1 MILRL
6 VCSALFATLQKFPT
20 IPTLLRPKS
29 AFAKIC
35 TSTSKDMQIF
45 CDKVT
50 LRLKRRLSVTLRP
63 LYTKRTELS
72 EEIIVAYQDVFDSW
86 KSNPE
91 EFWMEAAKSIDWVRP
106 PTKALFDDN
115 APLYEWF
122 SDAQVNTCWN
132 AVDRHVENG
141 RAEQTAIIYDSPI
154 THTKREISYVELRN
168 RVAMLAGALRAKGVE
183 KGDRVIIY
191 MPMIPEA
198 LEAMLACARLGAVHS
213 VVFGGFAS
221 NELAVRI
228 DDAKPKAI
236 IAASCGMEP
245 GRVVHY
251 KPLLD
256 GAIDLAEHK
265 PDFCVIFQREQEVAQ
280 LIEGRDFN
288 WHGFQYGVEPA
299 ECVPVA
305 GNDPA
310 YILYTSGTTG
320 APKGVVRPT
329 AGHLVALNWTM
340 KNIYNVDPGDV
351 FWAASDVGW
360 VVGHSYIC
368 YAPLI
373 HGNTTIVFEGKPVGT
388 PDAGTF
394 WRVISEHKVK
404 SFFTAPTAIRAVKRE
419 DPQGELINNYDMSHL
434 GALYLAGERADPD
447 TIVWAQDALKV
458 PVIDHWWQ
466 TETGWPIAGNPLG
479 IEELPIKLGSP
490 AKPMPGYDVQILD
503 EGGHPMKAGELGA
516 IAVKLPLPP
525 GTLPTLWNAEER
537 FKSAYLEHF
546 PGYYETGD
554 AGMIDEDGYL
564 YIMARTDDVINVA
577 GHRLSTGGMEEVLAS
592 HPDVAECAVI
602 GVTDQLKGQM
612 PVGFLCLNAGC
623 DRDHGEVVQD
633 VVKLVRDKIGPVAAF
648 KQAVV
653 VDRLPKTRSGKI
665 LRGTMVSIA
674 DSKDYKTP
682 ATIDD
687 PAILDE
693 ITDALKTLGYAQK

>member
-1 MILRL
+1 MG
-6 VCSALFATLQKFPT
+6 
-20 IPTLLRPKS
+20 
-29 AFAKIC
+29 
-35 TSTSKDMQIF
+35 
-45 CDKVT
+45 
-50 LRLKRRLSVTLRP
+50 
-63 LYTKRTELS
+63 
-72 EEIIVAYQDVFDSW
+72 YQDIYAAW
-86 KSNPE
+86 KQDPE
-91 EFWMEAAKSIDWVRP
+91 GFWMEAAQSISWDEAPRQ
-106 PTKALFDDN
+106 ALSDKGEG
-115 APLYEWF
+115 LYEWF
-122 SDAQVNTCWN
+122 ADAKVNTCYN
-132 AVDRHVENG
+132 AVDRHVEQG
-141 RAEQTAIIYDSPI
+141 RGEQTAIIYDSPV

-168 RVAMLAGALRAKGVE
+168 RVANLAGALRAKGVE

-198 LEAMLACARLGAVHS
+198 LEAMLACARIGAVHS

-236 IAASCGMEP
+236 IAASCGIEP
-245 GRVVHY
+245 GRIVHY

-256 GAIDLAEHK
+256 GAIDLASHK
-265 PDFCVIFQREQEVAQ
+265 PDFCVIFQREQEVAD
-280 LIEGRDFN
+280 LVPGRDVN

-299 ECVPVA
+299 ECVPVE
-305 GNDPA
+305 GNHPS

-320 APKGVVRPT
+320 QPKGVIRHT
-329 AGHLVALNWTM
+329 AGQLVALNWTM

-368 YAPLI
+368 YGPLI

-404 SFFTAPTAIRAVKRE
+404 SFFTAPTAFRAVKRE
-419 DPQGELINNYDMSHL
+419 DPKGEYVKKYDLSCL
-434 GALYLAGERADPD
+434 QQVYLAGERADPD
-447 TIVWAQDALKV
+447 TITWAQEQLKV
-458 PVIDHWWQ
+458 PVVDHWWQ
-466 TETGWPIAGNPLG
+466 TETGWSIAANPLG
-479 IEELPIKLGSP
+479 IEELPTKLGSP
-490 AKPMPGYDVQILD
+490 AVPMPGYEVDILD
-503 EGGHPMKAGELGA
+503 EGGNPVAPGELGA

-525 GTLPTLWNAEER
+525 GTLPTLWNAGDR
-537 FKSAYLEHF
+537 FKKSYLNTF

-554 AGMIDEDGYL
+554 AGMKDEDGYL

-577 GHRLSTGGMEEVLAS
+577 GHRLSTGGMEEVLAG

-602 GVTDQLKGQM
+602 GVADSLKGQM
-612 PVGFLCLNAGC
+612 PVGFLCLNAGA
-623 DRDHGEVVQD
+623 DRDNAEVVAE
-633 VVKLVRDKIGPVAAF
+633 VVKLVREKIGPVAAF
-648 KQAVV
+648 KLAVV

-665 LRGTMVSIA
+665 LRGTMVNIA
-674 DSKDYKTP
+674 DGTPWKMP

-693 ITDALKTLGYAQK
+693 ITAALQTIGYAK